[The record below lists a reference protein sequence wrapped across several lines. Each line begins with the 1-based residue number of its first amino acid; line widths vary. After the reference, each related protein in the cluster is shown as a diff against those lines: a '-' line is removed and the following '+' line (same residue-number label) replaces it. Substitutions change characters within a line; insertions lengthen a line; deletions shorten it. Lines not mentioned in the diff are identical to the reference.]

1 MLSERV
7 NRIGLSPTLRINATA
22 KAMSAQGIDVIDLS
36 VGEPDF
42 PSPINVKEAGKRA
55 IEDDFTKYTPNDGIP
70 ELKKAIIEKLR
81 LDNSVQYRPEEILVS
96 PGAKCSLYH
105 VSVALFDEGED
116 IIIPVPYWV
125 SYPDQ
130 VRLAKANPVF
140 VRTREENGFRLTAED
155 LRSALTFNT
164 KALILNHPCNPT
176 GATYSR
182 EDLEEIADVVV
193 REGIIVIADEV
204 YEKLVYD
211 GFRFVSMA
219 SLNEKIKKQ
228 CLLINGVSKAYS
240 MTGWRIGYAAGPKEI
255 IAAMSKVQSHNT
267 SNATSI
273 SQVASLEALRGSQLE
288 IPRMVSEFARRRN
301 YMVHRLRA
309 IPGISCFEPKGAFY
323 LFPNVSYYFDRQ
335 FRGARVRNSY
345 GLSYYLLKEARVA
358 VVPGEAF
365 GAEGFI
371 RLSYATS
378 MKNLEEAV
386 KRIINALSMLEAP
399 RKARPL
405 ALNNVGTKVRNYVE
419 TEVAGGLELRNALV
433 AESEAHLKYHHYFE
447 WNASISGVVIQLRT
461 NSPHLSDFW
470 AENWYPAQL
479 EADIEPHAIIYA
491 VKDVTG
497 RESRAFYNSESHTGF
512 VFNTAFYGQ
521 LRSLA
526 IGMLADVSE
535 KTSGIHSVHAAALD
549 VEGSGMLLMAP
560 PRTGK
565 FTHVA
570 GLMKSAGARL
580 VATDFVSLRYLD
592 KEILADAPER
602 KFYIRTD
609 TVEELPQLA
618 ALFDKSKLENVVT
631 RRDECSHEFCPDVE
645 SCKIDRGE
653 GYCYAASRD
662 SRAMLDP
669 YWMGGTS
676 AHVKR
681 TSVKCL
687 VILCRDS
694 VSPAARRLEPEEA
707 LRRLEAADFS
717 AGTGPLRANPFLH
730 PHLLMRSSDRLQLQR
745 FFFSRLLQTVPCF
758 VVNTG
763 AGSVENVSDKIQE
776 LLHETVV

>member
-1 MLSERV
+1 MLAERV

-22 KAMSAQGIDVIDLS
+22 SAMKAQGIDVIDLS

-42 PSPINVKEAGKRA
+42 PSPGNVKDAGKRA
-55 IEDDFTKYTPNDGIP
+55 IDADFTKYTPNDGIP
-70 ELKKAIIEKLR
+70 ELKRAIVEKLR
-81 LDNSVQYRPEEILVS
+81 RDNSIEYKPEEILVS

-105 VSVALFDEGED
+105 VSVALFNEGED
-116 IIIPVPYWV
+116 VIIPVPYWV

-140 VRTREENGFRLTAED
+140 VQTREENGFRLTAAD
-155 LRSALTFNT
+155 LRAALTFNT

-193 REGIIVIADEV
+193 REGIIVIADEI

-211 GFRFVSMA
+211 GFRFVSVA
-219 SLNEKIKKQ
+219 SLNEKIRKQ

-273 SQVASLEALRGSQLE
+273 SQLASLEALRGSQLE
-288 IPRMVSEFARRRN
+288 IPRMVSEFQRRRN
-301 YMVHRLRA
+301 YMIHRLRA
-309 IPGISCFEPKGAFY
+309 LPGISCFEPKGAFY
-323 LFPNVSYYFDRQ
+323 LFPNVSSYFDRQ
-335 FRGARVRNSY
+335 FGNAPIRNSY
-345 GLSYYLLKEARVA
+345 GLSYYLLKEAKVA
-358 VVPGEAF
+358 VIPGEAF

-378 MKNLEEAV
+378 MKNLEEAMN
-386 KRIINALSMLEAP
+386 RISDALARLEPP
-399 RKARPL
+399 RKAKPL
-405 ALNNVGTKVRNYVE
+405 ALNNVSTKVKNYVE
-419 TEVAGGLELRNALV
+419 IEVTAGLELRNALV
-433 AESEAHLKYHHYFE
+433 AESEAHLKYDHYFE
-447 WNASISGVVIQLRT
+447 WNASISGVIIQLRT

-470 AENWYPAQL
+470 TENWYPAQL

-497 RESRAFYNSESHTGF
+497 REARAFYNSESHTGF

-526 IGMLADVSE
+526 VGMVADVSE
-535 KTSGIHSVHAAALD
+535 KTSGVHSVSAAAIDLG
-549 VEGSGMLLMAP
+549 GSGLLLMAP
-560 PRTGK
+560 PGTGK
-565 FTHVA
+565 MTHLA
-570 GLMKSAGARL
+570 GLLKTADARL
-580 VATDFVSLRYLD
+580 VATDFVSLRYLE
-592 KEILADAPER
+592 KEILADVPER
-602 KFYIRTD
+602 KFYIETD
-609 TVEELPQLA
+609 AVEKIPKLA
-618 ALFDKSKLENVVT
+618 ALFDKSKLENVIT
-631 RRDECSHEFCPDVE
+631 KRDECTHEFCPEID

-653 GYCYAASRD
+653 GYCYAASSG

-669 YWMGGTS
+669 YWIGGTS
-676 AHVKR
+676 GHVKR

-687 VILCRDS
+687 VILSRDP
-694 VSPAARRLEPEEA
+694 VSPATKRLEPQEA
-707 LRRLEAADFS
+707 LRRLESGDFS
-717 AGTGPLRANPFLH
+717 AGSGPVRAHPFLH
-730 PHLLMRSSDRLQLQR
+730 PHLLVRSSDRLQLQR
-745 FFFSRLLQTVPCF
+745 FFFSRLLESAPCY

-763 AGSVENVSDKIQE
+763 AASVESIQE
-776 LLHETVV
+776 KLKGLLAEVAK

>member
-22 KAMSAQGIDVIDLS
+22 SAMKAQGIDVIDLS

-42 PSPINVKEAGKRA
+42 PTPSNVKEAGKRA
-55 IEDDFTKYTPNDGIP
+55 IEADFTKYTPNDGVP
-70 ELKKAIIEKLR
+70 ELKQAIIEKLR
-81 LDNSVQYRPEEILVS
+81 RDNSVEYKPEEILVS

-105 VSVALFDEGED
+105 ISVALLNEGED
-116 IIIPVPYWV
+116 VIIPVPYWV

-140 VRTREENGFRLTAED
+140 VQTREENGFRLTAAD
-155 LRSALTFNT
+155 LRAALTFNT
-164 KALILNHPCNPT
+164 KALMLNHPCNPT

-182 EDLEEIADVVV
+182 EDLEEIAEVVV
-193 REGIIVIADEV
+193 QEGIVVIADEV

-219 SLNEKIKKQ
+219 SLNEKIKKH
-228 CLLINGVSKAYS
+228 CLLVNGVSKAYS
-240 MTGWRIGYAAGPKEI
+240 MTGWRIGYAAGPKEV

-273 SQVASLEALRGSQLE
+273 SQVASIEALKGSQLE
-288 IPRMVSEFARRRN
+288 IPRMVSEFQRRRN
-301 YMVHRLRA
+301 YVIHRLRA

-323 LFPNVSYYFDRQ
+323 LFPNVSHYFDRQ
-335 FRGARVRNSY
+335 FGDAPIRNSY
-345 GLSYYLLKEARVA
+345 GLSYYLLKEAKVA

-365 GAEGFI
+365 GAEGFV

-378 MKNLEEAV
+378 MKNLEEAMR
-386 KRIINALSMLEAP
+386 RITDALSMLEPP
-399 RKARPL
+399 RKAKPL
-405 ALNNVGTKVRNYVE
+405 VLNNVNTKVRRYVE
-419 TEVAGGLELRNALV
+419 TEVAAGLELRNALV
-433 AESEAHLKYHHYFE
+433 AESEAHLKYDHYFE
-447 WNASISGVVIQLRT
+447 WNASISGVIVQLRT

-470 AENWYPAQL
+470 IENWYPAQL

-526 IGMLADVSE
+526 IGILADVSE
-535 KTSGIHSVHAAALD
+535 KTSGIHSVSAAAVD
-549 VEGSGMLLMAP
+549 VDGSGVLIMAP
-560 PRTGK
+560 PGAGR

-592 KEILADAPER
+592 KEILADVPER
-602 KFYIRTD
+602 KFYIETN
-609 TVEELPQLA
+609 TVETLPQLA
-618 ALFDKSKLENVVT
+618 ALFDKSKLENVIT
-631 RRDECSHEFCPDVE
+631 KRDECSHEFCPDID
-645 SCKIDRGE
+645 SCKIDRGD
-653 GYCYAASRD
+653 GYCYAASSV

-669 YWMGGTS
+669 YWIGGTS
-676 AHVKR
+676 GHVKR
-681 TSVKCL
+681 TSVEFL
-687 VILCRDS
+687 LILCRDP
-694 VSPAARRLEPEEA
+694 VSPATKKLGPEEA
-707 LRRLEAADFS
+707 LRRLEAGDFS
-717 AGTGPLRANPFLH
+717 AGSGPLKAQPFLH
-730 PHLLMRSSDRLQLQR
+730 PYLLTRSSDRLQLQR
-745 FFFSRLLQTVPCF
+745 FFFSRLLQAVPCYL
-758 VVNTG
+758 VNTG
-763 AGSVENVSDKIQE
+763 AGSVESIQE
-776 LLHETVV
+776 KIKGLLAETLR